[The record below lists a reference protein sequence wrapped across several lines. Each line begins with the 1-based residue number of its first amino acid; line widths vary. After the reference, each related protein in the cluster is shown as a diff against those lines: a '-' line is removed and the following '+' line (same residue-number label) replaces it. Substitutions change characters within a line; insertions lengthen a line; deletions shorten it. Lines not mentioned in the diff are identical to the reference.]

1 MVVEPEDSDGV
12 AAGDSQC
19 EELEK
24 VIIGSDEDK
33 FFQVGTQLSLAK
45 KEELLVLLKSNL
57 DVFTWSAYGA
67 PGVDPEFICHH
78 LNVNPAIMPKRQQPR
93 HSSKKHAELVKENV
107 NKLKQAGAIK
117 EAIYPEWLAN
127 TEVV

>member
-1 MVVEPEDSDGV
+1 MAKKCMVATIKDQSTEMGSFRPDNVSQQSMVVEPEDSDGV

-78 LNVNPAIMPKRQQPR
+78 LNVNPAIMPKR
-93 HSSKKHAELVKENV
+93 
-107 NKLKQAGAIK
+107 
-117 EAIYPEWLAN
+117 
-127 TEVV
+127 